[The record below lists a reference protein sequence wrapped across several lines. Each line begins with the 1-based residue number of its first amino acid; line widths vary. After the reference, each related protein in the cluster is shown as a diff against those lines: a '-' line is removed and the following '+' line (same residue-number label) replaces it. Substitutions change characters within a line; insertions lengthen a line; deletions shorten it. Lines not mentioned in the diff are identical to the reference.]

1 MQARRAIFATALSFS
16 LMTIPAWGAPAAALG
31 TVIAADRAHVGEAK
45 AEVGTTV
52 YGGDS
57 LSTEVQGSVQV
68 RAGKARLLLLSSS
81 SAVVSDVE
89 GAPAAKLLNGAATF
103 STGNAHAFTLFA
115 AAAAIRAQTDVP
127 TIGQVSY
134 IGPKELLVHAT
145 RGSLLI
151 TVDNDTQIVAEGTS
165 YRVLLDQPEEMAQ
178 GPAGAG
184 TPNTG
189 SRRRGGGLALK
200 AGRSRFLI
208 VTVATT
214 GVVTYLAV
222 AEALESAQRP

>member
-1 MQARRAIFATALSFS
+1 MQARRGIFATVLSFS
-16 LMTIPAWGAPAAALG
+16 LMTIPAWGVPTAALG
-31 TVIAADRAHVGEAK
+31 TVITADRAHVGEAK

-57 LSTEVQGSVQV
+57 LSTEPQGSVQV

-81 SAVVSDVE
+81 TAVVSDTE
-89 GAPAAKLLNGAATF
+89 GAPAAMLLNGTATF
-103 STGNAHAFTLFA
+103 STGNAQAFTLFA
-115 AAAAIRAQTDVP
+115 SAAAIRAQTDVP

-145 RGSLLI
+145 RGSLVV
-151 TVDNDTQIVAEGTS
+151 TVDNDTQLVPEGAS

-178 GPAGAG
+178 GPEGAG
-184 TPNTG
+184 SGKQEGPG
-189 SRRRGGGLALK
+189 SGHSPRK
-200 AGRSRFLI
+200 AGRSRFMY
-208 VTVATT
+208 VAGGLT
-214 GVVTYLAV
+214 GVVTYLAI

>member
-16 LMTIPAWGAPAAALG
+16 LMTIPAWGAPTAALG

-52 YGGDS
+52 YGGDW
-57 LSTEVQGSVQV
+57 LSTELQGSVQV

-81 SAVVSDVE
+81 SAVISDTE
-89 GAPAAKLLNGAATF
+89 GTPAAKLLNGAATF

-115 AAAAIRAQTDVP
+115 SEAAVRAQTDAP

-134 IGPKELLVHAT
+134 IGPKELLVRAT
-145 RGSLLI
+145 RGSLVV

-165 YRVLLDQPEEMAQ
+165 YRVMLDQPEEMAQ
-178 GPAGAG
+178 GPEGAG
-184 TPNTG
+184 SGRDRGLG
-189 SRRRGGGLALK
+189 SGRPPRR
-200 AGRSRFLI
+200 AGRSRFI
-208 VTVATT
+208 YIAGGATA
-214 GVVTYLAV
+214 VVTYLAV
-222 AEALESAQRP
+222 SEALESAHRP